1 MGKLIRYFAS
11 MLPMPLTWR
20 ASIYRLSGMT
30 VGSGVAIDRN
40 LHVTRADQ
48 ISIGDRVAIA
58 NAVSLLSEVTPVN
71 SRLARDFDVE
81 KSAAIVI
88 EDDAWIGAK
97 ATVLPGIRIGR
108 MATVSAN
115 TLVTSNVPDYAVVV
129 GVPGR
134 VFLVREVGEKAPEGG
149 SRGDAPR
156 STERSTGSS
165 NDR

>member
-1 MGKLIRYFAS
+1 MGKLIRYLVS

-30 VGSGVAIDRN
+30 IGSGVAIDRN

-97 ATVLPGIRIGR
+97 ATVLPGVRIGR

-134 VFLVREVGEKAPEGG
+134 VFLVREHEEESAEGTPE
-149 SRGDAPR
+149 RPPR
-156 STERSTGSS
+156 M
-165 NDR
+165 